1 MFTRT
6 AAAFACLLV
15 LALLSNFIQAQIP
28 VSNKPFITLKKA
40 APPVLQPAILP
51 AAYPGNI
58 KVNFIRSREALAP
71 VIDEAAFDLADYNQV
86 KEVTEYFDGLGR
98 PLQTVQRQSTP
109 GINPVDMV
117 IPVVYDQFGR
127 EAYKYLP
134 YAQTAG
140 INTADGSFKPDPF
153 SNQQSFYKTAYRDG
167 AANLI
172 HDEEQFLYSMTTYEN
187 SPLNRV
193 SKVMAAGNSWAGSGR
208 GIEKQYLINTAADA
222 VRIWNITNNGLS
234 YTNGIESAN
243 IPESQATYHPGELYK
258 NVSKDEHGNAVVEY
272 TDKEGQIVLKKV
284 QAGDVPP
291 DFSGYQN
298 WLCTYYVFDDFN
310 RLRFVI
316 PPKAVESIVIGWVL
330 PASVTDELCFRYEYD
345 EKQRLIA
352 KKIPGAGWAT
362 MVYDQRDRLVFSQDG
377 NLSQKGRWMATLY
390 DDINR
395 PVATGIMESAA
406 NRNVLQNYVNA
417 VSAAGSIISITDLSP
432 AYHLKVWM
440 NPVPVDNKF
449 IALTVNHYDDYAWTN
464 KVYTDRYNS
473 KLDQGSNPH
482 PDHLPSAIEQ
492 QKVSTRGMVTGT
504 LTRVLEDTDNLQAGK
519 WLSAILLY
527 DSKARVIQTQS
538 ENYVGGTD
546 IITNRYDFTGK
557 NICTY
562 TAHNTKQASPGD
574 IIIKTSME
582 YDHSGRLLRIW
593 KTVNDQD
600 DKKTRIVN
608 NAYDEL
614 GMLKTKELGLK
625 RLANGNYSS
634 LPLEKLNHTYNIRG
648 WLKGINASYSNP
660 AISGAMIQE
669 HWFGMELNYDWGS
682 ESGKNQ
688 FNGNISSVIWKS
700 KGDGLSRAYGFSYD
714 KANRLLSG
722 DFSEYNGNAYMDNA
736 AVNFDMIMGNGKD
749 AASAYD
755 ANGNIRSMDQWGMK
769 LNTSVLMDK
778 LSYRYK
784 NGGLSNRLSAVSDNS
799 PLGDVD
805 NKLGD
810 FVDKP
815 ENGGQASEDYDYDV
829 NGNLLY
835 DKNKN
840 IRTILYNHLNLPQT
854 IIVTNNDG
862 TDKGKITYT
871 YDASGNKLQKKVLEY
886 AGSANNNQQK
896 ETTTIYL
903 GGFVYEQSGQG
914 PVQLQYISHEEG
926 RIRIKSAGT
935 PITWNYDYFIKDH
948 LGNTRMVL
956 TDEQEQA
963 AYPVASL
970 EEAGLENEKRY
981 YTIPD
986 QGSRVHKNNV
996 PGYPEGDSYTNPNNY
1011 IQKLNGNGVK
1021 VGTGI
1026 VLKVMSGDKV
1036 NIRVSSWYK
1045 QNGVTPGNP
1054 QSIVED
1060 IVASLAAGISG
1071 GAAGKAGL
1079 PLQEPGAL
1087 IPGVAA
1093 FLDHAT
1099 TNTANTIK
1107 PKAYLNWLLLDEQ
1120 LKPVITGDGRNSGFE
1135 QAGADQAF
1143 TIHQMTG
1150 RELTKNGYLYIY
1162 LSNATPNIDVFFDN
1176 LQVTHIK
1183 GPLLEETHYYPFG
1196 LTMAGISSRAFKS
1209 GYPDNKRRYNG
1220 IEFESDLDLNTY
1232 DAFFRELD
1240 PQTGRWWQIDPKIEN
1255 MEAWSPYASNY
1266 DNPVTFSDPMGD
1278 WPDGPGEGFL
1288 KKLVGGAAGVV
1299 VGLIDNA
1306 LGSNIRGSVSSTIND
1321 AEIATGWNTGLDV
1334 ADVGGIIGGISE
1346 STSGSSMVAG
1356 SVAVTAASGGL
1367 SIEIT
1372 GPTAA
1377 LGAGMAVHGIFVTKN
1392 SVGNLVSQNG
1402 RVNVQGSGEGRGK
1415 NDRKPDPQATGDH
1428 SVINGRGTTTFEKN
1442 SKNPSGFQQ
1451 VERIDTKG
1459 APHANKKTGKMI
1471 PVPHRQGKNIPG
1483 GIEPV
1488 DQSKAPRY
1496 KGVDEKG
1503 SRVIKTN

>member
-6 AAAFACLLV
+6 AAAFVCPLV
-15 LALLSNFIQAQIP
+15 LALLHNFVQAQIP
-28 VSNKPFITLKKA
+28 VSNKPVITLKKA

-51 AAYPGNI
+51 AAYSGNI
-58 KVNFIRSREALAP
+58 QVNFIRSREALAP
-71 VIDEAAFDLADYNQV
+71 VTDVATFDLADHNRV
-86 KEVTEYFDGLGR
+86 KEATEYFDGLGR
-98 PLQTVQRQSTP
+98 PLQTVQRQSTS
-109 GINPVDMV
+109 GISPVDLVM
-117 IPVVYDQFGR
+117 PVVYDNLGR
-127 EAYKYLP
+127 EVYKYLP
-134 YAQTAG
+134 YAQTTG
-140 INTADGSFKPDPF
+140 TNTADGRFKPDPF
-153 SNQQSFYKTAYRDG
+153 NNQQSFYQTAYRD
-167 AANLI
+167 AAGNLSQ
-172 HDEEQFLYSMTTYEN
+172 DEEQFLYSMTTYEN

-208 GIEKQYLINTAADA
+208 GTEKQYLMNAAADA
-222 VRIWNITNNGLS
+222 IRIWKIANNPLS
-234 YTNGIESAN
+234 YTNGIASTN
-243 IPESQATYHPGELYK
+243 IPESPATYHPGELYK

-272 TDKEGQIVLKKV
+272 ADKEGQIVLKKV

-298 WLCTYYVFDDFN
+298 WLSTYYVFDDFN

-316 PPKAVESIVIGWVL
+316 PPKAVETIEGSWILSAGVV
-330 PASVTDELCFRYEYD
+330 DELCFRYEYD

-352 KKIPGAGWAT
+352 KKVPGAGWT
-362 MVYDQRDRLVFSQDG
+362 NMVYDQRDRLVFSQDG
-377 NLSQKGRWMATLY
+377 NLRQKGRWMATLY
-390 DDINR
+390 DDMIR
-395 PVATGIMESAA
+395 PIATGIMESPTDRDA
-406 NRNVLQNYVNA
+406 LQSYVNA
-417 VSAAGSIISITDLSP
+417 ISAAGSMVSITDLSP
-432 AYHLKVWM
+432 AYYLKVWM
-440 NPVPVDNKF
+440 NPVPAESRF
-449 IALTVNHYDDYAWTN
+449 IALTVTHYDDYVWTN
-464 KVYTDRYNS
+464 KLYTDRYNN
-473 KLDQGSNPH
+473 KLDQGSNLH
-482 PDHLPSAIEQ
+482 PDHLPSIVEQ
-492 QKVSTRGMVTGT
+492 QKVLTRGMLTGT
-504 LTRVLEDTDNLQAGK
+504 LTRVLEDMDNLQAGK
-519 WLSAILLY
+519 WLSTTLFY

-538 ENYVGGTD
+538 ENYGGGTD
-546 IITNRYDFTGK
+546 IVTNRYDFTGK

-562 TAHNTKQASPGD
+562 TAHNSKQALPGE
-574 IIIKTSME
+574 ITTKASMD
-582 YDHSGRLLRIW
+582 YDHAGRLLRIW

-600 DKKTRIVN
+600 DQKTRIVN

-614 GMLKTKELGLK
+614 GQLKTKELGLK
-625 RLANGNYSS
+625 RLANRSYSS

-660 AISGAMIQE
+660 ALSAGMSQE

-682 ESGKNQ
+682 EPGKNQ
-688 FNGNISSVIWKS
+688 FNGNISSATWKS
-700 KGDGLSRAYGFSYD
+700 KGDGISRAYGFSYD
-714 KANRLLSG
+714 KANRLLGG
-722 DFSEYNGNAYMDNA
+722 DFSEYNGTAYTDNA
-736 AVNFDMIMGNGKD
+736 AVNFDMVMGNGKD
-749 AASAYD
+749 AQSAYD

-784 NGGLSNRLSAVSDNS
+784 NGGLSNTLSAVSDNS
-799 PLGDVD
+799 PLGSVD

-815 ENGGQASEDYDYDV
+815 ESGGQVSEDYKYDV

-840 IRTILYNHLNLPQT
+840 IRSIGYNHLNLPQS

-896 ETTTIYL
+896 ETVTIYL
-903 GGFVYEQSGQG
+903 GAFVYEQSGQESIR
-914 PVQLQYISHEEG
+914 LQYISHEEG
-926 RIRIKSAGT
+926 RIRIMSAGT

-970 EEAGLENEKRY
+970 EEAGLENEKKY

-1011 IQKLNGNGVK
+1011 IQKLNGNGTK
-1021 VGTGI
+1021 IGTGI

-1036 NIRVSSWYK
+1036 NIRASSWYR
-1045 QNGVTPGNP
+1045 QNGVTPGSP

-1060 IVASLAAGISG
+1060 IVASLAAGMAG

-1079 PLQEPGAL
+1079 PLQEPATL
-1087 IPGVAA
+1087 LPGVAA
-1093 FLDHAT
+1093 FLDHAA
-1099 TNTANTIK
+1099 TNTANTTK
-1107 PKAYLNWLLLDEQ
+1107 PKAYVNWLLLDEQ
-1120 LKPVITGDGRNSGFE
+1120 LKPVITGDGKNSGFE

-1143 TIHQMTG
+1143 TIHQVTS

-1196 LTMAGISSRAFKS
+1196 LTMAGISSRSFKS
-1209 GYPDNKRRYNG
+1209 EYPDNKRRYNG

-1240 PQTGRWWQIDPKIEN
+1240 PQTGRWWQIDPKTET
-1255 MEAWSPYASNY
+1255 MEAWSPYVSNY
-1266 DNPVTFSDPMGD
+1266 DNPVTFSDPLGD

-1306 LGSNIRGSVSSTIND
+1306 LGSNIRGSVSSTISD

-1334 ADVGGIIGGISE
+1334 ADVGGIVGGISE
-1346 STSGSSMVAG
+1346 STSGSSMVAS

-1367 SIEIT
+1367 SIEVT

-1377 LGAGMAVHGIFVTKN
+1377 LGTGMAVHGVFVTKN
-1392 SVGNLVSQNG
+1392 GVSNLVSQNG
-1402 RVNVQGSGEGRGK
+1402 RVNVQGLGEGRGK
-1415 NDRKPDPQATGDH
+1415 NDRKPDPKATGDH
-1428 SVINGRGTTTFEKN
+1428 TVSNDRGSTTYKRN
-1442 SKNPSGFQQ
+1442 DRNPKTGFDE
-1451 VERIDTKG
+1451 VKRVDTKG
-1459 APHANKKTGKMI
+1459 KADNGVPTPH
-1471 PVPHRQGKNIPG
+1471 VH
-1483 GIEPV
+1483 E
-1488 DQSKAPRY
+1488 
-1496 KGVDEKG
+1496 KGVNGARPAHQNEMP
-1503 SRVIKTN
+1503 KTNLSKNKGTNE